1 MGSGSSTLTPP
12 SSPEPDSPI
21 LSHRAISPEKQKS
34 RNFVRACNDVAPIII
49 KDCKEEFQHV
59 SDFKD
64 PIVYGYIAENMPR
77 HPLVKGK
84 YFLVRDASE
93 KSDIKKSY
101 SQFKAPNFHQAAK
114 GFPVYGA
121 GQPTEK
127 GLIYLIDHLVDE
139 GHTEI
144 LLFNLREEPVL
155 FVENASDMLPYS
167 IREKENLKK
176 LVNLG
181 RSSWEADEAEARIR
195 KEVIDLATMKEENK
209 FYFYRDLENLQREPH
224 EIHVQFEDHLLVSE
238 EVYSR
243 HILCSHCVRYRRL
256 CFPLESAPSDV
267 DVDSFIDVYK
277 ECPCAFDRT
286 HGSSMAMLFTCHVGY
301 GRTTLGMV
309 MGSLVLAHHNGFN
322 SIISKSQRKSS
333 GEEDACTAVHRLLS
347 LIPDGQNIKHQVDA
361 VIDLCG
367 ELYHLHGEISAA
379 KHLLE
384 GTTFDQ
390 KVDGKNAQEMLYKR
404 CCHFLQR
411 YLFLICFNSYLTE
424 QFSQRFLKPFSKWK
438 RQHPEIVRLL
448 HNVHHPN
455 FHAPM
460 DLILTDRQFMVA
472 DVYIGLDVMSSQMDV
487 RVPNFRKLNLKG
499 FSVYGMAQ
507 PARDGVTKISN
518 YLLSKKQG
526 HSFVVLVNLRNDV
539 AVECDGKTYSV
550 RDSTLLDE
558 PVIHP
563 GLSKEELEEK
573 EETLTKIIKTNKIL
587 TYNELSAEPVEQEF
601 SSVLTP
607 SELADTQKLQTLDM
621 QYYRVPLQYDTMP
634 TEQDFDDLMT
644 VIRKHGFSEEY
655 ERNKTAIVYYCRTG
669 KSRTTLA
676 LAVTGLVMC
685 HLRGFPKGS
694 NIGEQERVSCPNAQY
709 TKGDFMIV
717 QKLVRILPNGQQV
730 KREVD
735 FVLDECFETMSP
747 MHFHIREVIFVTY
760 NKIIKA
766 KSEAEKQQLRRQSL
780 DALERYIYLIL
791 FNMYLRYDKKIKWQR
806 SFSQWMREVAVNAGV
821 FELLDNLA
829 FYDFE
834 KVPTL
839 FKTMNERW
847 SNRSQP
853 IPFAGEFK

>member
-21 LSHRAISPEKQKS
+21 LSHRALSPEKQKS
-34 RNFVRACNDVAPIII
+34 RNFVRAGNDVAPIII
-49 KDCKEEFQHV
+49 RDCKEEFQHV
-59 SDFKD
+59 TDFKD
-64 PIVYGYIAENMPR
+64 PIIYGSITENMPR

-84 YFLVRDASE
+84 YFLVRDASD
-93 KSDIKKSY
+93 KSDIKKTY
-101 SQFKAPNFHQAAK
+101 AQYKAPNFHQASK
-114 GFPVYGA
+114 GLPVYGA

-139 GHTEI
+139 GHTEV

-155 FVENASDMLPYS
+155 FVESASDMLPYS
-167 IREKENLKK
+167 IREKESLKE

-181 RSSWEADEAEARIR
+181 RSSYEADEAEARIR
-195 KEVIDLATMKEENK
+195 KEVIDLATLKEENK
-209 FYFYRDLENLQREPH
+209 FYFYKDLENLHREPH
-224 EIHVQFEDHLLVSE
+224 EFYVQYEDHLLVSE

-256 CFPLESAPSDV
+256 CFPQESAPSDM

-277 ECPCAFDRT
+277 ECPSGFDKT

-309 MGSLVLAHHNGFN
+309 MGSLLLAHRNGFS
-322 SIISKSQRKSS
+322 SILSKTHKSS
-333 GEEDACTAVHRLLS
+333 GEEIDCGAVHRLVS
-347 LIPDGQNIKHQVDA
+347 LIPDGQKIKHQIDA
-361 VIDLCG
+361 VIDMCG
-367 ELYHLHGEISAA
+367 ELYNLHSEISAA

-390 KVDGKNAQEMLYKR
+390 EIDGKNAQEMLYKR

-424 QFSQRFLKPFSKWK
+424 QFSQRFLKSYSKWK
-438 RQHPEIVRLL
+438 RQHPEMIRLL
-448 HNVHHPN
+448 ENVHHPN
-455 FHAPM
+455 SHAP
-460 DLILTDRQFMVA
+460 LNLVLTERQFLVA
-472 DVYIGLDVMSSQMDV
+472 DVYIGLDVMSTQMDV

-526 HSFVVLVNLRNDV
+526 HKLVVLVNLRNDV
-539 AVECDGKTYSV
+539 AVECDGQTYSV

-558 PVIHP
+558 PIIHP
-563 GLSKEELEEK
+563 GLTVEELEDK
-573 EETLTKIIKTNKIL
+573 EETLTKIIKTNKIKI
-587 TYNELSAEPVEQEF
+587 YNELSDEPVEREF
-601 SSVLTP
+601 NSVLTS
-607 SELADTQKLQTLDM
+607 SELAENQKLQTLDM
-621 QYYRVPLQYDTMP
+621 QYFRVPLQYDTTP

-644 VIRKHGFSEEY
+644 VIHKNGFSDDQEC
-655 ERNKTAIVYYCRTG
+655 NKTAIVYYCRTG

-676 LAVTGLVMC
+676 LAVTGLIMC
-685 HLRGFPKGS
+685 HLRGFPKGA
-694 NIGEQERVSCPNAQY
+694 NLGEQERVSCPNAQY

-717 QKLVRILPNGQQV
+717 QKLVRLLPNGQQV

-735 FVLDECFETMSP
+735 FILDECFETMSP

-760 NKIIKA
+760 NKITKA
-766 KSEAEKQQLRRQSL
+766 KSEIEKQQLKRQSL
-780 DALERYIYLIL
+780 EALERYIYLIL
-791 FNMYLRYDKKIKWQR
+791 FNMYLRYDKKIKWR
-806 SFSQWMREVAVNAGV
+806 RTFSQWMREVAVNAGV

-834 KVPTL
+834 KLPTAY
-839 FKTMNERW
+839 KTMNERW
-847 SNRSQP
+847 TNRSQP